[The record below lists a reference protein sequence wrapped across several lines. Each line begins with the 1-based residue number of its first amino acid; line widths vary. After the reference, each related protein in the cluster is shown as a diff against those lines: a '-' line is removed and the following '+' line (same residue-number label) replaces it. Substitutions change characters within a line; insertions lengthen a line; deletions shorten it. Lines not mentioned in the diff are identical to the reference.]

1 MDKRAYISD
10 FKGSHGLPDKFV
22 AKMRRKCHLEK
33 LNQPIIIVLMQ
44 GKIQYHE
51 YMLEGFEKMPAA
63 FMGMLKGENLGKA
76 IVKA

>member
-1 MDKRAYISD
+1 M
-10 FKGSHGLPDKFV
+10 
-22 AKMRRKCHLEK
+22 
-33 LNQPIIIVLMQ
+33 IVLMQ

-51 YMLEGFEKMPAA
+51 YIHKGFEKMPAT